1 VFVGSQSPLW
11 TINRDARRPVKC
23 TMISIARKNLLH
35 DRIRFIAALVGIQFA
50 VTLMTIQIGFLL
62 KFMFNASVLIDNFQ
76 ADLWITSK
84 NLKNFDFG
92 LPFSDTKANEA
103 KRVNGV
109 LWAEKS
115 IMGFSYWRMPDG
127 GQETIQVIGFNPET
141 LVGAPWDVVEGDLKD
156 VKYFNHIF
164 IDQADRERL
173 GNPQIGD
180 EVEII
185 GRTARVAGITRG
197 AKSFTGSPFAFTSF
211 KNAIELSF
219 VQPGETVYILVKV
232 APGYSVDE
240 VKARLAEVI
249 TGVDVYTKT
258 EFSWKSRKY
267 WMLITGAGI
276 ALLSTALMGLI
287 IGTIIVGQ
295 TIYASTIEH
304 IKEFGTLKAIGAT
317 NGDIYRIII
326 EQALIIALVGFA
338 TGMIISKLALNI
350 TKKAGLE
357 AYLPWEVLAAL
368 FIITVA
374 MCVGSSVVS
383 IFKIT
388 KLDPALVFKT

>member
-1 VFVGSQSPLW
+1 
-11 TINRDARRPVKC
+11 
-23 TMISIARKNLLH
+23 
-35 DRIRFIAALVGIQFA
+35 
-50 VTLMTIQIGFLL
+50 
-62 KFMFNASVLIDNFQ
+62 
-76 ADLWITSK
+76 
-84 NLKNFDFG
+84 
-92 LPFSDTKANEA
+92 
-103 KRVNGV
+103 
-109 LWAEKS
+109 
-115 IMGFSYWRMPDG
+115 
-127 GQETIQVIGFNPET
+127 
-141 LVGAPWDVVEGDLKD
+141 
-156 VKYFNHIF
+156 
-164 IDQADRERL
+164 
-173 GNPQIGD
+173 
-180 EVEII
+180 
-185 GRTARVAGITRG
+185 
-197 AKSFTGSPFAFTSF
+197 
-211 KNAIELSF
+211 
-219 VQPGETVYILVKV
+219 
-232 APGYSVDE
+232 
-240 VKARLAEVI
+240 
-249 TGVDVYTKT
+249 
-258 EFSWKSRKY
+258 
-267 WMLITGAGI
+267 MLITGAGI